1 MLTTENI
8 LEIFNTFTTTTEYHP
23 RGEEFTVLP
32 AFPYWVDGFL
42 NTENGG
48 EVFTVQTHTH
58 LQAARPRW
66 LDSFG
71 QVAGRNSVVAVCT
84 SQTDRC

>member
-8 LEIFNTFTTTTEYHP
+8 LEIFNIFKTTAEYHP

-48 EVFTVQTHTH
+48 EVFTVQTHTYRLPDH
-58 LQAARPRW
+58 DGWIPSGKWR
-66 LDSFG
+66 FG
-71 QVAGRNSVVAVCT
+71 TA
-84 SQTDRC
+84 